1 MTPLLV
7 LLVVFAVLYLLSR
20 KFTTALSLSRVGR
33 YSMAVMLLV
42 TAIAHFT
49 NTAEMVEMMPDAL
62 PLKRELVYFTGLCEV
77 AAAIGLMWD
86 KTAKLASIMLII
98 FFIAVLPANIA
109 GSLKSV
115 QFGGMD
121 YGPAYLFFRIPL
133 QLFFIVWVWYFG
145 IRRARD
151 NR

>member
-1 MTPLLV
+1 
-7 LLVVFAVLYLLSR
+7 
-20 KFTTALSLSRVGR
+20 
-33 YSMAVMLLV
+33 
-42 TAIAHFT
+42 
-49 NTAEMVEMMPDAL
+49 
-62 PLKRELVYFTGLCEV
+62 
-77 AAAIGLMWD
+77 MWD

-133 QLFFIVWVWYFG
+133 QLFFIAWVWYFG
-145 IRRARD
+145 ILRARND
-151 NR
+151 R